1 MQGQETNKATPDE
14 KIAHQ
19 ARTWRE
25 VDRDAI
31 ANKQDPQKQRAEYRA
46 RLIESALAPRLLGK
60 KFASPA
66 AAFEDLT
73 KATAVLA
80 IQSGEP
86 GPIACAA
93 AQRPPRPHAARTV
106 P

>member
-46 RLIESALAPRLLGK
+46 RQQLRNVIDNAG
-60 KFASPA
+60 
-66 AAFEDLT
+66 
-73 KATAVLA
+73 
-80 IQSGEP
+80 
-86 GPIACAA
+86 
-93 AQRPPRPHAARTV
+93 AR
-106 P
+106 